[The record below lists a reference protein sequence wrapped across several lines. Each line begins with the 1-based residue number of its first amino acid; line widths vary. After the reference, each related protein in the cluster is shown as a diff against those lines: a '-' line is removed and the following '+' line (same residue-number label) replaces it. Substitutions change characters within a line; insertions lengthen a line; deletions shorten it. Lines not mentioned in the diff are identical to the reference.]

1 MSARVTVLGG
11 GHGSAAVIHALR
23 GEAHELTVIV
33 TTADDGGSSG
43 ELRRSSGGP
52 AVGDL
57 RRALIA
63 LSVADSPLARA
74 LAHPIDV
81 RPVGPHPLGNLVI
94 RSIAQAFDNLQA
106 ASDWLAGQLGACG
119 RVLPVTLEPVSLVAE
134 ADRGL
139 IEGETAI
146 GRACATI
153 RRLRFD
159 PPRPQVSGCVRDAI
173 ADADWVLLGPGSL
186 FTSVLAV
193 CALPDIASALAL
205 TPARVVWIC
214 NLAAQPGETAGMC
227 ALDHLRALR
236 RHGVRID
243 AVVHDPGA
251 ELHFT
256 AAQLARARLDGVSQR
271 LRGVDPDRHE
281 PELLRR
287 ALQEL
292 FATRSPGAIRLAV

>member
-1 MSARVTVLGG
+1 MGARVTVLGG

-23 GEAHELTVIV
+23 EEAHELTVIV

-43 ELRRSSGGP
+43 KLRRSFGGP

-63 LSVADSPLARA
+63 LSGADAPLARA
-74 LAHPIDV
+74 FAQPIDV
-81 RPVGPHPLGNLVI
+81 RPVGSHPLGNLVI
-94 RSIAQAFDNLQA
+94 HSIAQALGDLQA
-106 ASDWLAGQLGACG
+106 ASDWLAERLGVRG
-119 RVLPVTLEPVSLVAE
+119 RVLPATLEPVSLLADV
-134 ADRGL
+134 DRGL
-139 IEGETAI
+139 IEGESAI

-159 PPRPQVSGCVRDAI
+159 PPRPQVSSCVRDAI
-173 ADADWVLLGPGSL
+173 AEADWVLLGPGSL

-193 CALPDIASALAL
+193 CALPEIASALAL

-214 NLAAQPGETAGMC
+214 NLAAQPGETAGMS

-243 AVVHDPGA
+243 EVIHDPGA

-256 AAQLARARLDGVSQR
+256 PAQLARARLDGVPRR
-271 LRGVDPDRHE
+271 LRGVDPDLHE

-287 ALQEL
+287 ALHEL
-292 FATRSPGAIRLAV
+292 FATRSPATIRLAV

>member
-1 MSARVTVLGG
+1 MGARVTVIGG
-11 GHGSAAVIHALR
+11 GHGSAAVIRALR
-23 GEAHELTVIV
+23 EEAHELTVIV

-43 ELRRSSGGP
+43 ELRRTSGGP

-63 LSVADSPLARA
+63 LSGGDLPLARA
-74 LAHPIDV
+74 FAHPLDV
-81 RPVGPHPLGNLVI
+81 QPVGPHPLGNLVI
-94 RSIAQAFDNLQA
+94 RSVAQAFDDLQA
-106 ASDWLAGQLGACG
+106 ASDWLAIRLGACG
-119 RVLPVTLEPVSLVAE
+119 RVLPATLEPVSLVAE
-134 ADRGL
+134 GDHGS
-139 IEGETAI
+139 IEGESAI

-159 PPRPQVSGCVRDAI
+159 PPRPHVSSRVRDAI
-173 ADADWVLLGPGSL
+173 LDADWVLLGPGSL

-214 NLAAQPGETAGMC
+214 NLATQPGETAGMG
-227 ALDHLRALR
+227 ALEHLRALR
-236 RHGVRID
+236 RHSVRMD
-243 AVVHDPGA
+243 AVVHDPEA

-256 AAQLARARLDGVSQR
+256 APQLARVRLDDVSRR
-271 LRGVDPDRHE
+271 LQGAEPNLHD

-287 ALQEL
+287 ALLEL
-292 FATRSPGAIRLAV
+292 FATRSPLTTRLAV